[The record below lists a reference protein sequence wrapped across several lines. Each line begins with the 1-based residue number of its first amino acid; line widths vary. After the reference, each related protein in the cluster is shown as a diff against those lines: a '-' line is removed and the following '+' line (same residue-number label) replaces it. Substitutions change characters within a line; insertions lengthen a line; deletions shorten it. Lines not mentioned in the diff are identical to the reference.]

1 VIVNLDLLKFA
12 GDSRNSKVIA
22 NYTFHKGNVCN
33 RELVQSLFK
42 KYNFF
47 KVIYFV
53 AKSHVY
59 ISIKNSD
66 AEDVV
71 IFNNKDLNIDW
82 KFGADEI

>member
-1 VIVNLDLLKFA
+1 MIVNLDLLKFA

-22 NYTFHKGNVCN
+22 NYTFHKGDVCN

-59 ISIKNSD
+59 IYINKKLGCRRCCNFLTIK
-66 AEDVV
+66 
-71 IFNNKDLNIDW
+71 I
-82 KFGADEI
+82 